1 MQNTTLASWLIKVM
15 VNDGF
20 SIRLLRDW
28 EWFQGHPLTPT
39 DFTPENVLRYLH
51 ALQEILTVVE
61 LERVRIAIDVIWQK
75 GYAHGL
81 LTTYPELWLAEH
93 VNRN

>member
-1 MQNTTLASWLIKVM
+1 M

-28 EWFQGHPLTPT
+28 EWFQGHPLTHT

-51 ALQEILTVVE
+51 ACRDSTVVD
-61 LERVRIAIDVIWQK
+61 LERVRMTIDVIWQK
-75 GYAHGL
+75 AM
-81 LTTYPELWLAEH
+81 PMAC
-93 VNRN
+93 